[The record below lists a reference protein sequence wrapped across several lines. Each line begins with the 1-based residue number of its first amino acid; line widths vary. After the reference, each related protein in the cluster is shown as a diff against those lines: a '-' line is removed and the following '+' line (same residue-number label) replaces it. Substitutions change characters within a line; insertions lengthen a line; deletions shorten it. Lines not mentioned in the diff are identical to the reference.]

1 MLRHLLNIKNG
12 VVIRRIT
19 ESYDGLGATTTTTAL
34 TTLSRANIWS
44 VGSGDTTISD
54 KITKSS
60 THVLALMYG
69 EYTFTDAD
77 RECIYGGNTY
87 EITGHFDNVA
97 ERNELLLVG
106 LKWLS

>member
-12 VVIRRIT
+12 VVIRKIV
-19 ESYDGLGATTTTTAL
+19 EASDGYGATSTTTTL
-34 TTLSRANIWS
+34 TTLTRANIWS

-54 KITKSS
+54 KITKNS

-69 EYTFTDAD
+69 EYTFTDSD
-77 RECIYGGNTY
+77 RECTYGGNTY
-87 EITGHFDNVA
+87 EITGHADNVA